1 MNVCVSLGFI
11 FRNYL
16 LLINVAE
23 QSAITSMQSKQEA
36 AYWRFARKLKP
47 ATHSIESVSYTVCYI
62 FYFALNAE
70 QAGPIQ
76 IKAMIRGLNCMIC

>member
-1 MNVCVSLGFI
+1 MNVCESLGFI

-23 QSAITSMQSKQEA
+23 QSAIMMQSKQEA
-36 AYWRFARKLKP
+36 AYWRFARKLKR

-62 FYFALNAE
+62 FYLALNAE